1 MIRSALTK
9 FSFALLLAL
18 LPAAVAQQTPA
29 QTPAQ
34 TAEEESVRREEN
46 AILLRKVLKDARD
59 DQKKG
64 DLGSSAKLY
73 EEAWTLVQR
82 IGDAGI
88 EKERK
93 ETVAGFCA
101 VYHDLAKKS
110 MTRAQYGDAKN
121 QVNRILAVDP
131 KNADGQKML
140 ADVEKILREQEGRRP
155 SKETLALV
163 PEVEKAKVTTGTLV
177 QDGKLLFEMGKLEE
191 AEAKL
196 HAAAKLDP
204 NNQGAFYYL
213 RLIEEARYAQ
223 EARKRELMAKN
234 KMVEVENA
242 WNPPVMRQKL
252 PSENVFARTNTIHT
266 GPGRSRI
273 HAKLDKIRLDRFGS
287 PGVGLSEI
295 VKLLD
300 EEVKL
305 RDPDKKG
312 LNFIISQY
320 IDINTVA
327 PGSAGIDPATGQPIL
342 QQQPTEVFEMANVQI
357 RLDPELRD
365 IRLADVL
372 DAIVKV
378 ADKQIK
384 YSIEEYAIVFSR
396 KVVEQEQLFT
406 RTYKV
411 NPNTF
416 IQGLE
421 SVVGRQFEGQN
432 LGSSGSSGTGG
443 ASGGTSG
450 QSGQNGGGAVGFSI
464 PFVDS
469 SGGAFSSGSSGGGQ
483 GGGGGQQGGRGGGG
497 GGGGQRGGGG
507 GQGGG
512 GQGGGGGGGIL
523 GVGGYNDYKITG
535 VTAIYETSFANDLV
549 RAYFTAAGV
558 NFPIINT
565 GFGQGGQGGGPGG
578 QGGFGQGA
586 NANGLGTGQNKAL
599 FFNDRTGILLVRA
612 TLEDLDIIDAAVQ
625 VLNQTPDQVTI
636 QVKFVEIGQDD
647 SKALG
652 FDWFLGNTSL
662 LGGRIGAAGGT
673 QPSFQ
678 GPTTTENPY
687 GTFPGTFGTPSAY
700 ADTSTDQKLTSGLRG
715 TEIGGT
721 GIPTVGTITGI
732 LTDPQF
738 RVAIHALEQ
747 RGGVDILSAPSVT
760 TVSGRQ
766 ASIQVTDLQTIV
778 TFNQVGASG
787 GGTTGTTATTTTTGQ

>member
-18 LPAAVAQQTPA
+18 LPVAVAQ

-46 AILLRKVLKDARD
+46 AILLRKVLKDARE

-64 DLGSSAKLY
+64 DLGSAAKLY
-73 EEAWTLVQR
+73 EEAWALVQK

-101 VYHDLAKKS
+101 VYYELAKKS
-110 MTRAQYGDAKN
+110 VTRAQYGEAKN
-121 QVNRILAVDP
+121 QVNRILKIDP
-131 KNADGQKML
+131 KNANAQKLL
-140 ADVEKILREQEGRRP
+140 AEVEKTLSEQEGRRP
-155 SKETLALV
+155 SKETLAML
-163 PEVEKAKVTTGTLV
+163 PEVERAKVTTATMV

-191 AEAKL
+191 AAAKL

-242 WNPPVMRQKL
+242 WNPPVMRDKL
-252 PSENVFARTNTIHT
+252 PPSNPFARTNTVHT

-273 HAKLDKIRLDRFGS
+273 YAKLDKIRLDRFGS

-305 RDPDKKG
+305 RDPEKRG

-320 IDINTVA
+320 IDISTVA
-327 PGSAGIDPATGQPIL
+327 PGAAGIDPATGQPIA
-342 QQQPTEVFEMANVQI
+342 QQPTEAFEMANVQI

-365 IRLADVL
+365 VRLADVL

-421 SVVGRQFEGQN
+421 SVTGLPFQGQS
-432 LGSSGSSGTGG
+432 LGSSGAGG
-443 ASGGTSG
+443 GIGGGGGVGG
-450 QSGQNGGGAVGFSI
+450 QTGQN
-464 PFVDS
+464 
-469 SGGAFSSGSSGGGQ
+469 GQ
-483 GGGGGQQGGRGGGG
+483 GGGFVLPIVDTTGAALNSGGGGGFGGGGGIGG

-507 GQGGG
+507 GGQRGGG
-512 GQGGGGGGGIL
+512 GGIGGGGGQGQGGGGGLL
-523 GVGGYNDYKITG
+523 GVGGYSDYKITG

-565 GFGQGGQGGGPGG
+565 GLGQGGAGGAGGLG
-578 QGGFGQGA
+578 QGGL
-586 NANGLGTGQNKAL
+586 NAAGLQTGQQKAL
-599 FFNDRTGILLVRA
+599 FFNDRTGLLLVRA
-612 TLEDLDIIDAAVQ
+612 TLDDLDIIDAAIQ
-625 VLNQTPDQVTI
+625 ILNQTPDQVTI

-678 GPTTTENPY
+678 GPASTENPY
-687 GTFPGTFGTPSAY
+687 GTFPGTFGTPSAF
-700 ADTSTDQKLTSGLRG
+700 ADPSTDQKLTSGLRG

-766 ASIQVTDLQTIV
+766 ASIAITDLQTIV
-778 TFNQVGASG
+778 TFNQVGAAG
-787 GGTTGTTATTTTTGQ
+787 GGIGGVGGGVGTTTTATGR

>member
-18 LPAAVAQQTPA
+18 LPVAVAQQTPA

-46 AILLRKVLKDARD
+46 AILLRKVLKDARE

-64 DLGSSAKLY
+64 DLGSAAKLY
-73 EEAWTLVQR
+73 EEAWALVQR

-93 ETVAGFCA
+93 EASAGFCA
-101 VYHDLAKKS
+101 VYYELAKKS
-110 MTRAQYGDAKN
+110 VTRAQYGDAKT
-121 QVNRILAVDP
+121 QLNRILKVEP
-131 KNADGQKML
+131 KHAAAQKMM
-140 ADVEKILREQEGRRP
+140 ADVEKTLAEQEGRRP
-155 SKETLALV
+155 SKETLAML
-163 PEVEKAKVTTGTLV
+163 PEVDKARVTTATMV

-242 WNPPVMRQKL
+242 WNPPVMRNKL
-252 PSENVFARTNTIHT
+252 PTANPFARTNTVHT

-273 HAKLDKIRLDRFGS
+273 YAKLDRIRLDRFGS

-300 EEVKL
+300 EEVRL
-305 RDPDKKG
+305 RDPEKRG

-327 PGSAGIDPATGQPIL
+327 PGATTIDPVTNQPIAP
-342 QQQPTEVFEMANVQI
+342 QPTEQFEMASVNI

-365 IRLADVL
+365 VRLADVL

-384 YSIEEYAIVFSR
+384 YSIEEYAVVFSR

-406 RTYKV
+406 RTFKV

-432 LGSSGSSGTGG
+432 LGGNSTGT
-443 ASGGTSG
+443 GGTSG
-450 QSGQNGGGAVGFSI
+450 GTTGGQGGQNGGNSAVGFQI

-469 SGGAFSSGSSGGGQ
+469 AGSALNS
-483 GGGGGQQGGRGGGG
+483 GGGGGGFGGGGG

-507 GQGGG
+507 GGGQRGGGGGIGGG
-512 GQGGGGGGGIL
+512 GQGQGGGGGIL

-549 RAYFTAAGV
+549 RAYFSAAGV
-558 NFPIINT
+558 NFPLINT
-565 GFGQGGQGGGPGG
+565 GLGQGGTGGPGG
-578 QGGFGQGA
+578 AG
-586 NANGLGTGQNKAL
+586 GLGGLNAGGLQPGQNKAL
-599 FFNDRTGILLVRA
+599 FFNDRTGLLLVRA
-612 TLEDLDIIDAAVQ
+612 TLEDLDIIDAAIQ

-662 LGGRIGAAGGT
+662 LGGKIGAAGGT

-678 GPTTTENPY
+678 GPTSTENPY
-687 GTFPGTFGTPSAY
+687 GTFPGTFGTPSAL

-747 RGGVDILSAPSVT
+747 RGGVDILSCPSVT

-766 ASIQVTDLQTIV
+766 ASIQVTDLQTII
-778 TFNQVGASG
+778 TFNQVGAAG
-787 GGTTGTTATTTTTGQ
+787 GGTTGTAAGTTTTTTGR